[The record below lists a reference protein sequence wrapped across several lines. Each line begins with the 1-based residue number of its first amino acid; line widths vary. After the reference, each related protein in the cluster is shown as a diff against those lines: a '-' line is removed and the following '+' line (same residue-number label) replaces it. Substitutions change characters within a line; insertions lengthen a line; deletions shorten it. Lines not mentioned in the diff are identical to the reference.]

1 MLEIE
6 LDNKGSIEYK
16 EVEIKAP
23 SEDNTMRIGEA
34 L

>member
-1 MLEIE
+1 MEI
-6 LDNKGSIEYK
+6 DNKGTIEYK

-23 SEDNTMRIGEA
+23 DNTMELNEA